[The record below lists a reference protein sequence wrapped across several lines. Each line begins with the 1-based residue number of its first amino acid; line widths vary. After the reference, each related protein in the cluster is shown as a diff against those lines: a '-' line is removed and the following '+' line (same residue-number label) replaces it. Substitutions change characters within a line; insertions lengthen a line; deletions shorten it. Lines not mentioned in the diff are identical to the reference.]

1 MRSRSKLESSIPLS
15 FPFDHSLPPALPRT
29 TNANENRLRPHLHYL
44 IQWTCLPKT
53 LRRGQPLPAAPRLPR
68 SPPPSPPAVLSSIS
82 SLASSWHSKTSRAG
96 ETQDFGVDEGSGTE
110 NTSWKW
116 RRRREASQDGDRC
129 VERDDRLRQGAYV
142 AVRRFIPVR
151 RSLDIR
157 ARYQLHG
164 PERKGRGPVA
174 AGSSEKASPRPF
186 TEPVHSN

>member
-1 MRSRSKLESSIPLS
+1 MDVPPEDPQAWATASRSTSTTSIASSFAS
-15 FPFDHSLPPALPRT
+15 S
-29 TNANENRLRPHLHYL
+29 
-44 IQWTCLPKT
+44 
-53 LRRGQPLPAAPRLPR
+53 
-68 SPPPSPPAVLSSIS
+68 SSLSSTS
-82 SLASSWHSKTSRAG
+82 SLASSWYSKTSRAG

-116 RRRREASQDGDRC
+116 RRREASQDGDRC